1 MELSMDEFICN
12 ICGTPNHANAA
23 AFDRES
29 ANCSSCGA
37 NVRVRA
43 VIRALSI
50 ELLSMPLRMPD
61 FPRVKSLRGIGM
73 TDFGPYASR
82 LAEKFDYRNTFY
94 DREPKLDICNP
105 PRDEFG
111 KYDFLISSEIF
122 EHVTAPATDA
132 LRNAWH
138 LLKPNGVLVLSVPY
152 SLEPSMEEHFPDLY
166 EFGLVRVGESLVLVN
181 RTRTGQIQTFENL
194 TFHGP
199 GAGRALEMREFTETA
214 LRQML
219 TEAGFA
225 QVRIHSE
232 NDPGFGIVHT
242 EACSLP
248 IAARKG
254 DFTLGVD
261 SAREIMQE
269 RVSLRHTF
277 DAETQRL
284 RAELAEATARLESS
298 SKSRWFRI
306 GKKIGLV

>member
-1 MELSMDEFICN
+1 MYEFTCN

-29 ANCSSCGA
+29 ANCASCSS
-37 NVRVRA
+37 NVRVRS
-43 VIRALSI
+43 VVRALSI
-50 ELLSMPLRMPD
+50 ELLSMPLKIPD

-82 LAEKFDYRNTFY
+82 LAEKFDYKNTYY

-105 PRDEFG
+105 PRDDFG

-122 EHVTAPATDA
+122 EHVAAPAVEA

-152 SLEPSMEEHFPDLY
+152 SLQSSMEEHFPDLY
-166 EFGLVRVGESLVLVN
+166 EFGLVRVGDGLVLVN
-181 RTRTGQIQTFENL
+181 RTRGGQIQTFENL

-214 LRQML
+214 LRGML
-219 TEAGFA
+219 AEAGFA

-232 NDPGFGIVHT
+232 NDLDFGIVHA
-242 EACSLP
+242 EVCSLP

-254 DFTLGVD
+254 DFILGVD
-261 SAREIMQE
+261 SAREIMQQW
-269 RVSLRHTF
+269 VSLRHTF
-277 DAETQRL
+277 DAQTRRL
-284 RAELAEATARLESS
+284 TAELSEATARLDSLA
-298 SKSRWFRI
+298 KSRWFRI
-306 GKKIGLV
+306 GKRIGLL